1 MEIGTIFWEA
11 LQLPANAIGYY
22 VNKELS
28 KRFSEHAILFGTE
41 YGFELEDYMRAME
54 YPFEPD
60 RAVFEHVK
68 TNWEGHG
75 RGVSQT
81 NASGWYHI
89 QWQRERLEIGLLS
102 WTEGSCEQRYHWIL
116 APTQDIA
123 QRFLCAVCDWAAE
136 VRGEVLV
143 FDNGRWSKSEALY
156 HSIKNATFENL
167 VLPTVLKEEIQ
178 ADFRQF
184 FAAREIYERYRIPWK
199 RGVLFLGPP
208 GNGKT
213 HTVKALIN
221 QLGAPCL
228 YVKSLKARYETD
240 HETIHSVFERARQ
253 TTPCLLI
260 MEDLDSLINDRNRS
274 FFLNELD
281 GFAANTGVVVIATT
295 NHPERLDPAI
305 LDRPSR
311 FDRKYTFELPA
322 PPERATYISNW
333 NTTVEPDLRLSPN
346 GLPEIVALTEG
357 FSFAYLK
364 ELFVSSMMRWIANP
378 GAGHMDA
385 AMRSQVGLLREQ
397 MSRDPTPAPEMPN
410 EEEDEMTMMHRRF
423 GFPMPDSD
431 DEDE

>member
-28 KRFSEHAILFGTE
+28 KQFSEHAILFGTE
-41 YGFELEDYMRAME
+41 YGFELEDYVRAME

-60 RAVFEHVK
+60 RAVFEHIK
-68 TNWEGHG
+68 TNWFGHG
-75 RGVSQT
+75 RGVTQT
-81 NASGWYHI
+81 NASGWYHV
-89 QWQRERLEIGLLS
+89 QWQGERLEIGLLS
-102 WTEGSCEQRYHWIL
+102 WNEGSCEQRYHWIL
-116 APTQDIA
+116 ASTPEIA
-123 QRFLCAVCDWAAE
+123 QRFLCTVCDWAAE

-143 FDNGRWSKSEALY
+143 FDSGQWSKSESLY
-156 HSIKNATFENL
+156 HSIKNATFDNL
-167 VLPTVLKEEIQ
+167 VLPTQLKDEIQ

-199 RGVLFLGPP
+199 RGILFLGPP

-228 YVKSLKARYETD
+228 YVKSLKARYATD

-322 PPERATYISNW
+322 PPERTVYIGNW
-333 NTTVEPDLRLSPN
+333 NTTVEPDLRLSPD
-346 GLPEIVALTEG
+346 GLTEIVALTEG

-364 ELFVSSMMRWIANP
+364 ELFVSSMMRWIATP
-378 GAGHMDA
+378 QAGHMDA
-385 AMRSQVGLLREQ
+385 AMRSQVTLLREQ
-397 MSRDPTPAPEMPN
+397 MSQNPTPAPEMPN
-410 EEEDEMTMMHRRF
+410 DEEDAMAMMHRRF
-423 GFPMPDSD
+423 GFPMPDSEA
-431 DEDE
+431 EDE